1 MLRGP
6 DNTYYVGDGST
17 YTYGVVS
24 GLEDDSTVDP
34 AKTISSASQ
43 VEVFVNGV
51 KKDLNTHYTVD
62 TGNQNVEFV
71 TASVPTTTDVICIST
86 LVDNQYF
93 VDGGTDADLVLVPS
107 AITSPYSLTAN
118 DEIIHRQYLWRLCY

>member
-1 MLRGP
+1 M
-6 DNTYYVGDGST
+6 
-17 YTYGVVS
+17 VS

-43 VEVFVNGV
+43 VEVYVNGV

-62 TGNQNVEFV
+62 TGNQNVNFN
-71 TASVPTTTDVICIST
+71 TASVPASTDVICIST

-93 VDGGTDADLVLVPS
+93 VDGGSDADLILVPS
-107 AITSPYSLTAN
+107 AITSPYSLSASDVLSVTTFNNALGMKQRREVLEGRARN
-118 DEIIHRQYLWRLCY
+118 IY